1 LENRVK
7 HAKTPAYFS
16 ILCNGEMM
24 NIYVTTDHDSH
35 YPVGCCSVVVA
46 ESEHVAKLLLDE
58 ELVEHG
64 LKPSTQK
71 PYTLRKINSEK
82 PRAFVLLDGDY

>member
-1 LENRVK
+1 
-7 HAKTPAYFS
+7 
-16 ILCNGEMM
+16 M
-24 NIYVTTDHDSH
+24 NIYVSIDHDSH

-58 ELVEHG
+58 QLIERR
-64 LKPSTQK
+64 LKPSRQN
-71 PYTLRKINSEK
+71 PYTLRKINSEI